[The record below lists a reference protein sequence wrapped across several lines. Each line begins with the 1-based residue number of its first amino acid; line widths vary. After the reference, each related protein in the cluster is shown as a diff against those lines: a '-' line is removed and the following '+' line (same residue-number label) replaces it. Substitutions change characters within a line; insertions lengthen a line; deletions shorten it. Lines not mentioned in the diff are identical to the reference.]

1 MALNQD
7 CIREIMLY
15 VDENL
20 PRSADGSVKRGLHF
34 RAFMDQ
40 GKYSPVDI
48 NISIVYLAEKGMLRC
63 PNPDSKTAHIQCD
76 GLTAKG
82 LDYLQVIKNETLWNK
97 LVSKYGD
104 VFKDSAVVAIETIL
118 TFLLSHVG

>member
-7 CIREIMLY
+7 WIREIMLY

-82 LDYLQVIKNETLWNK
+82 LEYLQVIKNETLWNK

-104 VFKDSAVVAIETIL
+104 VFKDSAVVAIETML

>member
-82 LDYLQVIKNETLWNK
+82 LEYLQVIKNETLWNK

-104 VFKDSAVVAIETIL
+104 VFKDSAVVAIETML